1 MTGKIIFILLIGS
14 CMGVSQRTYDHII
27 PGRPVAGSTHPDITT
42 LGAAVHRPYRP
53 YRPGDPPQ
61 HPHIGVTPPPPFH
74 ALAEDKSSA
83 LPPKHTLTKP
93 RRPVQHLPATLP
105 VTLLEEKSAA
115 LPPKHTLTKP
125 LRPVQPLP
133 ATLPATLLEEKSAA

>member
-27 PGRPVAGSTHPDITT
+27 PGRPVAGGTHPDITP
-42 LGAAVHRPYRP
+42 LEAAVHRPYRP
-53 YRPGDPPQ
+53 GGPPQ

-74 ALAEDKSSA
+74 ALAEDKSS
-83 LPPKHTLTKP
+83 
-93 RRPVQHLPATLP
+93 
-105 VTLLEEKSAA
+105 S

-125 LRPVQPLP
+125 LRPVQSLP
-133 ATLPATLLEEKSAA
+133 ATLPATLLEDKYTALPPKHTLTKPLR